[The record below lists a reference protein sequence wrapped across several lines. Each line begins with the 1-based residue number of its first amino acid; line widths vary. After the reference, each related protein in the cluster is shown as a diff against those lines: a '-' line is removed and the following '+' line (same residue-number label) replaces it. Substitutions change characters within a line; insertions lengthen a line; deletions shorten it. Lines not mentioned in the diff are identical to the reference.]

1 MNSASHSRT
10 VLGRVILSVYM
21 ITWNYR
27 RKTAYI
33 RDTYIK
39 LFSAFL
45 NDQISWFTKPKSKW
59 QSFNFIQANRPET
72 DVSLFER
79 SEKTWLLQIKSQF
92 KVRTGVWEL
101 PARWNLE
108 KTVKTSQIIKK
119 SRNKLIF
126 LGYITLLISSYRYF
140 FLYLR
145 LSGCLL

>member
-39 LFSAFL
+39 PFSAFL

-101 PARWNLE
+101 PACSNLE

-119 SRNKLIF
+119 SRNKLNF
-126 LGYITLLISSYRYF
+126 WGYITLLISSYRYF
-140 FLYLR
+140 FWYLR